1 MKNYWLLM
9 HPGNIS
15 DYRQQD
21 LLVLEKPE
29 AIRLLFSEKHNR
41 ILKKLAE
48 KELSISDIARS
59 MEINPGSVHYHLK
72 ELEKQGLVRQ
82 VRQEIK
88 GGIVK
93 KYYRSAAKRICLGS
107 PDFDDAMHRD
117 IDPAD
122 EFYEK
127 LIGTLEQMGYAAPD
141 KDRLEAKEALIRYD
155 KRIKELLKEVHNP
168 DRDIAGTDGMIVR
181 YACLLI
187 VHMRAQHD
195 PELGRISS
203 QFSRLFFQL
212 Q

>member
-1 MKNYWLLM
+1 MQPVDKSCQ
-9 HPGNIS
+9 G
-15 DYRQQD
+15 QQD
-21 LLVLEKPE
+21 MLVIEKPE
-29 AIRLLFSEKHNR
+29 AIRLMFSEKHNK
-41 ILKKLAE
+41 ILRKLAE

-59 MEINPGSVHYHLK
+59 MDINPGSVHYHLK

-93 KYYRSAAKRICLGS
+93 KYYRSTAKRICLGS
-107 PDFDDAMHRD
+107 PEFDDSMRLD
-117 IDPAD
+117 IDLAD

-127 LIGTLEQMGYAAPD
+127 LLGTLEQMGYAASD
-141 KDRLEAKEALIRYD
+141 KDRDEAKDALIRYD

-168 DRDIAGTDGMIVR
+168 EMDVPGKDGMIVH
-181 YACLLI
+181 YAGLFI
-187 VHMRAQHD
+187 VHMRAPHD

-203 QFSRLFFQL
+203 QFSRLFFQV

>member
-1 MKNYWLLM
+1 MQPVDKSCQ
-9 HPGNIS
+9 G
-15 DYRQQD
+15 QQD
-21 LLVLEKPE
+21 MLVLEKPE
-29 AIRLLFSEKHNR
+29 AIRLMFSEKHNR

-59 MEINPGSVHYHLK
+59 MDINPGSVHYHLK

-93 KYYRSAAKRICLGS
+93 KYYRSTAKRICLES
-107 PDFDDAMHRD
+107 PDFDDSMRLD
-117 IDPAD
+117 IDLAD

-127 LIGTLEQMGYAAPD
+127 LLGTLGQMGYAASD
-141 KDRLEAKEALIRYD
+141 KDRDEARDAVIRYD
-155 KRIKELLKEVHNP
+155 KRIKELLKEVHNREMDVP
-168 DRDIAGTDGMIVR
+168 GKDGLLIQYAG
-181 YACLLI
+181 LFI
-187 VHMRAQHD
+187 VHMRAPHD

-203 QFSRLFFQL
+203 QFSRLFFQV

>member
-1 MKNYWLLM
+1 LLM
-9 HPGNIS
+9 HPRDKSGDAQENM
-15 DYRQQD
+15 QD
-21 LLVLEKPE
+21 ILVLEKPE
-29 AIRLLFSEKHNR
+29 AIRLMFSEKHNK

-59 MEINPGSVHYHLK
+59 MDINPGSVHYHLK

-107 PDFDDAMHRD
+107 PDFTDGMHMD
-117 IDPAD
+117 IDLAD

-127 LIGTLEQMGYAAPD
+127 LIGMLEQMGYVSSE
-141 KDRLEAKEALIRYD
+141 KDREEAKEALIRYD
-155 KRIKELLKEVHNP
+155 KRTKELLREVHNP
-168 DRDIAGTDGMIVR
+168 EKDMAGQDGMIVR

-187 VHMRAQHD
+187 VHMRALHD

-203 QFSRLFFQL
+203 QFSKLFFQV